1 MSVGVLRIGTGF
13 VELPAIL
20 GVELAIPPE
29 SLASF
34 RSRGPEGSDMTPFD
48 GFLMIAGFA
57 WGCLP
62 IFEWLI
68 ERRLPGLRRSPQ
80 KLAPS
85 PWI

>member
-1 MSVGVLRIGTGF
+1 MSVGVLRI
-13 VELPAIL
+13 VIRLRELPAIL
-20 GVELAIPPE
+20 GVELAVPAGKRRAFP
-29 SLASF
+29 F
-34 RSRGPEGSDMTPFD
+34 KGTEGSDMTPLD

-68 ERRLPGLRRSPQ
+68 DRRSPGFKRSPQ

>member
-1 MSVGVLRIGTGF
+1 

-20 GVELAIPPE
+20 GVELAVPPE

-34 RSRGPEGSDMTPFD
+34 RSRGTEGSDMTPLD
-48 GFLMIAGFA
+48 GFLMIAGFV

-62 IFEWLI
+62 FIEGLI
-68 ERRLPGLRRSPQ
+68 ERRSPGYKRSPQ
-80 KLAPS
+80 RLAAS

>member
-1 MSVGVLRIGTGF
+1 LWNFQPSLVLNSWFRRKVLCLSVQKGT
-13 VELPAIL
+13 
-20 GVELAIPPE
+20 
-29 SLASF
+29 
-34 RSRGPEGSDMTPFD
+34 EGSDMTPVD

-62 IFEWLI
+62 MIEWLI
-68 ERRLPGLRRSPQ
+68 ERRSPGFKRSSQ

>member
-1 MSVGVLRIGTGF
+1 
-13 VELPAIL
+13 
-20 GVELAIPPE
+20 
-29 SLASF
+29 
-34 RSRGPEGSDMTPFD
+34 MTPLD

-68 ERRLPGLRRSPQ
+68 ERRSPGLRRNPQ

>member
-1 MSVGVLRIGTGF
+1 MSVGALRIGIRR
-13 VELPAIL
+13 VELPAIF
-20 GVELAIPPE
+20 GVELAVPPE

-68 ERRLPGLRRSPQ
+68 ERRSPGFKRRPQ

>member
-1 MSVGVLRIGTGF
+1 M
-13 VELPAIL
+13 
-20 GVELAIPPE
+20 
-29 SLASF
+29 
-34 RSRGPEGSDMTPFD
+34 EGSDMTPLD

-62 IFEWLI
+62 IIEWLI
-68 ERRLPGLRRSPQ
+68 ERRSPGFRRSPQ

>member
-1 MSVGVLRIGTGF
+1 
-13 VELPAIL
+13 
-20 GVELAIPPE
+20 
-29 SLASF
+29 
-34 RSRGPEGSDMTPFD
+34 MTPLD

-68 ERRLPGLRRSPQ
+68 DRRSPGFKRSPQ

>member
-1 MSVGVLRIGTGF
+1 MSVGVLRIVIRL

-20 GVELAIPPE
+20 CVELPVPPE

-34 RSRGPEGSDMTPFD
+34 RSKGMEGSDMTPLD

-62 IFEWLI
+62 IIEWLI
-68 ERRLPGLRRSPQ
+68 ERRSPGFRQSPQ

>member
-1 MSVGVLRIGTGF
+1 MSVGVLRTGIRL

-20 GVELAIPPE
+20 GVELAVPPE
-29 SLASF
+29 SLAPF
-34 RSRGPEGSDMTPFD
+34 RSRGTEGSDMTPLD

-68 ERRLPGLRRSPQ
+68 DRRSSGFKHRQQ

>member
-1 MSVGVLRIGTGF
+1 
-13 VELPAIL
+13 
-20 GVELAIPPE
+20 
-29 SLASF
+29 
-34 RSRGPEGSDMTPFD
+34 MTPFD

-68 ERRLPGLRRSPQ
+68 ERRLPGVRRSPQ

>member
-1 MSVGVLRIGTGF
+1 
-13 VELPAIL
+13 
-20 GVELAIPPE
+20 
-29 SLASF
+29 
-34 RSRGPEGSDMTPFD
+34 MTPVD

-62 IFEWLI
+62 MIEWLI
-68 ERRLPGLRRSPQ
+68 ERRSPGFKRSPQ

>member
-1 MSVGVLRIGTGF
+1 MSVSVLRIVIRL

-20 GVELAIPPE
+20 GVEFAVPPE
-29 SLASF
+29 SVAPF
-34 RSRGPEGSDMTPFD
+34 RSRGTEGSDMTPVD

-68 ERRLPGLRRSPQ
+68 ERRSPRLRRSPR